1 MPAARPIAARPIA
14 PRPTAAQPTA
24 ARPTVSRRRLLA
36 LPAAAA
42 AATVAA
48 PLLGAEAASA
58 GGKYGS
64 RNLADP
70 TLAAPIARAYRY
82 LDVVQDAYIKGGEPR
97 LLQSYNNESGLMT
110 TAFVYDN
117 ALAVLAY
124 LANPTVA
131 NVRRARLIGDAL
143 LWAQANDE
151 AFTDGRVRQAY
162 AAGPMLFYGGG
173 PNFPGLKREDGKAA
187 FLWPFGFGG
196 SATGDMAWTGLALA
210 QLYVDTRIKK
220 YLDGAVAL
228 GEWIASKTSP
238 YANGG
243 YHGGLQA
250 DGVTAQKWASTEHN
264 IDTYALFALL
274 AKLTK
279 DRGWSARAVVA
290 ADFVR
295 AMWNRADKHFWT
307 GTLGATEGDDPNLI
321 NTSNIP
327 EDVQTWAL
335 LGLHERQYDPA
346 VDWVTGN
353 LWNTDGGTGSQLPA
367 GSQISGVSYSSQ
379 AKALTGTVPGSD
391 LPNDRTAV
399 WLEGNGHTALSLLKR
414 GGHGDAALA
423 RELLR
428 ETVVAQEQVGAG
440 QTVGL
445 TADPDSGRLS
455 DPGAGGTWTGTVLPE
470 HSGVVAASSAFDTGF
485 AFGYFQRQHVGA
497 TSWFVMA
504 GQGFNPYR

>member
-1 MPAARPIAARPIA
+1 MPAP
-14 PRPTAAQPTA
+14 
-24 ARPTVSRRRLLA
+24 RPTVSRRRLLA

-48 PLLGAEAASA
+48 PLLAPQTASA
-58 GGKYGS
+58 GSRYGSS

-70 TLAAPIARAYRY
+70 TLAAPIGRAYRY
-82 LDVVQDAYIKGGEPR
+82 LDTVQDAYLKGAEPR

-110 TAFVYDN
+110 AAFVYDN

-173 PNFPGLKREDGKAA
+173 PFFPGLKREDGKAA

-196 SATGDMAWTGLALA
+196 SSTGDMAWVGLALA
-210 QLYVDTRIKK
+210 QLYVDTRIQK
-220 YLDGAVAL
+220 YLDGAIAL
-228 GEWIASKTSP
+228 AEWITGKTSS
-238 YANGG
+238 YAYGG
-243 YHGGLQA
+243 YHGGLQS
-250 DGVTAQKWASTEHN
+250 DGVTAQPWASTEHN
-264 IDTYALFALL
+264 IDAYALFALL
-274 AKLTK
+274 AKLTR
-279 DRGWSARAVVA
+279 DRAWTARAAVA

-295 AMWNRADKHFWT
+295 AMWNPGGRHFWT
-307 GTLGATEGDDPNLI
+307 GTLGGVAGEDPNQI
-321 NTSNIP
+321 NKGNIP

-335 LGLHERQYDPA
+335 LGLPDGRYHAA

-353 LWNTDGGTGSQLPA
+353 LWNTDGSTGSQLPS
-367 GSQISGVSYSSQ
+367 GTVLSGVAYSSQ
-379 AKALTGTVPGSD
+379 AKVLTGTVSGGD
-391 LPNDRTAV
+391 VPNDRNAV
-399 WLEGNGHTALSLLKR
+399 WLEGNGHTALALLER

-423 RELLR
+423 RRLLR
-428 ETVVAQEQVGAG
+428 ETVVAQQRLGAG

-445 TADPDSGRLS
+445 TADPAGGRLS
-455 DPGAGGTWTGTVLPE
+455 DPGAGGTWTGMALPE
-470 HSGVVAASSAFDTGF
+470 RSGVVAASSAFDTGF
-485 AFGYFQRQHVGA
+485 AFSYFQRQHVGA

-504 GQGFNPYR
+504 GQRFNPYR

>member
-1 MPAARPIAARPIA
+1 MPA
-14 PRPTAAQPTA
+14 PRPAL
-24 ARPTVSRRRLLA
+24 SRRRLLA

-48 PLLGAEAASA
+48 PLLGSEPANAA
-58 GGKYGS
+58 GRYGS
-64 RNLADP
+64 RNLVDP
-70 TLAAPIARAYRY
+70 ALAAPVDRAYRY
-82 LDVVQDAYIKGGEPR
+82 LDVVQDAYVKGGEPR

-143 LWAQANDE
+143 LWVQSNDE
-151 AFTDGRVRQAY
+151 SFTDGRVRQAY

-173 PNFPGLKREDGKAA
+173 PYFPGLRRDDGKAA
-187 FLWPFGFGG
+187 FLWPFGFSG
-196 SATGDMAWTGLALA
+196 SATGDLAWTGLALA
-210 QLYVDTRIKK
+210 QLYVDTRIRK

-228 GEWIASKTSP
+228 GEWIAGQSSP

-264 IDTYALFALL
+264 IDTYALFVLL
-274 AKLTK
+274 AKLTR
-279 DRGWSARAVVA
+279 DRRWSGRAEVA
-290 ADFVR
+290 ADFAR
-295 AMWNRADKHFWT
+295 AMWNPAGGHFWT
-307 GTLGATEGDDPNLI
+307 GTLGGNPGEDPNQI
-321 NTSNIP
+321 NVGNIP

-335 LGLHERQYDPA
+335 LGLPERQYYPA
-346 VDWVTGN
+346 VDWAIDN
-353 LWNTDGGTGSQLPA
+353 LWNTDGGADSQLPA
-367 GSQISGVSYSSQ
+367 GTLVSGVAYSSQ
-379 AKALTGTVPGSD
+379 AKALTGPVPGSD
-391 LPNDRTAV
+391 LPNHRNAV
-399 WLEGNGHTALSLLKR
+399 WLEGNAHAALALLKR
-414 GGHGDAALA
+414 GKPGDLALA
-423 RELLR
+423 RRLLR
-428 ETVVAQEQVGAG
+428 DTVIAQEAAGAA

-445 TADPDSGRLS
+445 TADPNAGRLS

-470 HSGVVAASSAFDTGF
+470 RSGVVAASSAFDTGF
-485 AFGYFQRQHVGA
+485 GFGYFPRQHVGA

-504 GQGFNPYR
+504 GQSFNPYN

>member
-1 MPAARPIAARPIA
+1 MSA
-14 PRPTAAQPTA
+14 P
-24 ARPTVSRRRLLA
+24 RPTVSRRRLLT
-36 LPAAAA
+36 LSA

-48 PLLGAEAASA
+48 PLLAQQPASA
-58 GGKYGS
+58 AGWYGS

-70 TLAAPIARAYRY
+70 ALAAPVDRAYRY
-82 LDVVQDAYIKGGEPR
+82 LDTVQDAYLKGAEPR

-131 NVRRARLIGDAL
+131 NVRRARLVGDAL

-173 PNFPGLKREDGKAA
+173 PYFPGLKREDGKAA

-196 SATGDMAWTGLALA
+196 SSTGDMAWVGLALA

-228 GEWIASKTSP
+228 AQWIAGQTSS
-238 YANGG
+238 YQHGG

-264 IDTYALFALL
+264 IDTYALFVLL
-274 AKLTK
+274 AKLTR
-279 DRGWSARAVVA
+279 DRSWSRRAEVA

-295 AMWNRADKHFWT
+295 GMWNPAGRHFWT
-307 GTLGATEGDDPNLI
+307 GTLGGVEGEDPNLI
-321 NTSNIP
+321 NTGNIP

-335 LGLHERQYDPA
+335 LGLGDHRYDAA

-353 LWNTDGGTGSQLPA
+353 LWNTDGSTGSQLPS
-367 GSQISGVSYSSQ
+367 GTVISGVAYSSQ
-379 AKALTGTVPGSD
+379 AKVLTGTVSGGD
-391 LPNDRTAV
+391 VPNDRNAV
-399 WLEGNGHTALSLLKR
+399 WLEGNGHTALALLKR
-414 GGHGDAALA
+414 GNHGDVAQA
-423 RELLR
+423 RRLLR
-428 ETVVAQEQVGAG
+428 ETVVAQRQVGAG

-445 TADPDSGRLS
+445 TADPAGGRLS
-455 DPGAGGTWTGTVLPE
+455 NPGEGGTWTGMALPE
-470 HSGVVAASSAFDTGF
+470 RSGVVAASSAFDTGF
-485 AFGYFQRQHVGA
+485 AFSYFQRQHVGA
-497 TSWFVMA
+497 TAWFVMA